1 MLRSSLFS
9 RLLFCLLTCS
19 VCMQDWAVS
28 PCMPPLPEGIIP
40 REALEEDESESTVP
54 SDVEEEAPESES
66 PDSRK
71 HSRSGDS
78 NASTPSTLGG
88 AAVGA
93 ESPIPAVPVRAVA
106 PSSRKKMR
114 LPKESSSES
123 AEAMFDLDK
132 FDW

>member
-66 PDSRK
+66 PDTRK
-71 HSRSGDS
+71 RSCSEDS
-78 NASTPSTLGG
+78 DASTPSTPGG
-88 AAVGA
+88 TAIGA
-93 ESPIPAVPVRAVA
+93 ESPILAVPMRAMA

-114 LPKESSSES
+114 LPKESSLES
-123 AEAMFDLDK
+123 GGAHF
-132 FDW
+132 